1 MLQVVLLSCCSVTGL
16 SNLYDH
22 PKKTSLNNYFFIN
35 FWQVG
40 FAADRWGSCSFCS
53 ILHERVLLSLT
64 WTLTQDWRHWTRHI
78 KCIKDPQFSF
88 LCIWW
93 RCWCSSDLPR
103 KDVACMT
110 CTQPLHASIRTS
122 SMAFILWR
130 GHSNDVNCLFLFVE
144 KYRPDPFPIHTV
156 LADFYVRW
164 RHWQSFKTRK
174 TVQRP
179 EIQGAQSEQL
189 LLSNTSHRWK
199 FSTVVRQG
207 ASWEP
212 FQGLGCRLRLRLW
225 QTLAPKKRENISV
238 HFVLWHSFG
247 AAARRWR
254 FYLGSPALATRFIR
268 PRDRAILFEAS
279 RQVYSAL
286 QQSLRRL
293 KVKDPKD
300 PKDDTNACVK
310 QRWNKDAGATISVVS
325 TSFDLRLLVRM
336 KWGQWTWIHTFGCKI
351 IFWLWLACATTQ
363 AFFKQFRPFCVRFDS
378 VWCFLSVAL
387 CPEEVLVG
395 HLGGPGL
402 VLMDPPYEPY
412 NEYLTWNLYTI
423 HMLLGS
429 TWIWIYLA
437 LLALLAPA
445 LNLWDH
451 ASRVQIKSLQLS

>member
-1 MLQVVLLSCCSVTGL
+1 MLMFIRSAPKGRG
-16 SNLYDH
+16 LYDLH
-22 PKKTSLNNYFFIN
+22 STTAREYQN
-35 FWQVG
+35 FLYG
-40 FAADRWGSCSFCS
+40 
-53 ILHERVLLSLT
+53 IHTLERT
-64 WTLTQDWRHWTRHI
+64 F
-78 KCIKDPQFSF
+78 K
-88 LCIWW
+88 
-93 RCWCSSDLPR
+93 RC
-103 KDVACMT
+103 
-110 CTQPLHASIRTS
+110 Q
-122 SMAFILWR
+122 
-130 GHSNDVNCLFLFVE
+130 LFLFAE

-247 AAARRWR
+247 T
-254 FYLGSPALATRFIR
+254 ALAQRHGAGGSTLAPR
-268 PRDRAILFEAS
+268 PWWPAS
-279 RQVYSAL
+279 FDHVTAPSSSKLPVRCTVLCSRVWDAWR
-286 QQSLRRL
+286 SR
-293 KVKDPKD
+293 
-300 PKDDTNACVK
+300 T
-310 QRWNKDAGATISVVS
+310 QRTQRTTQTHAWNKDETKMLELRSQLFRPHS
-325 TSFDLRLLVRM
+325 TSDCWSGWSEDNEHEFIPLAARSSSDCGLPALQLRP
-336 KWGQWTWIHTFGCKI
+336 FSNN
-351 IFWLWLACATTQ
+351 
-363 AFFKQFRPFCVRFDS
+363 FKQFRPFCVRFDS

-451 ASRVQIKSLQLS
+451 ASRVQIKSLQLSAELSQW